1 MRGASCVWMA
11 RVTSPSQ
18 LVNVTVDT
26 VRPVVWLP
34 SSPSRYSVN
43 ATAVTVCRS
52 DASPGTIVA
61 SLNVDVVSVTAVGGG
76 DVCAN
81 VSVAADG
88 SYLLTVGS
96 SDAAGNAAA
105 NVTVAFA
112 LDRTPPLCS
121 YPTPPPPFVSNGSVS
136 LPLSFSDA
144 LSPVSLSERVDGG
157 ASSEARSS
165 RLFEGLSEGFHTW
178 SLLCVDAAGNAAPQW
193 LTVNTTVDVTRPR
206 LASTALLDRFVNVTA
221 VRVCV
226 CVGGRCQRSIAGADQ
241 CRRQRSSGA
250 GL

>member
-96 SDAAGNAAA
+96 SDAAGNCCQRHCRVRVGSHTAAVLVPDATATVRVQRQRVAAA
-105 NVTVAFA
+105 VIQRCVVAGVA
-112 LDRTPPLCS
+112 
-121 YPTPPPPFVSNGSVS
+121 
-136 LPLSFSDA
+136 
-144 LSPVSLSERVDGG
+144 ER
-157 ASSEARSS
+157 A
-165 RLFEGLSEGFHTW
+165 
-178 SLLCVDAAGNAAPQW
+178 
-193 LTVNTTVDVTRPR
+193 
-206 LASTALLDRFVNVTA
+206 
-221 VRVCV
+221 
-226 CVGGRCQRSIAGADQ
+226 
-241 CRRQRSSGA
+241 CRRRRVIRGTIESTVR
-250 GL
+250 GLE